1 MNAMDF
7 GEPDVDE
14 PPMLGQTG
22 GFGIRFAGRL
32 IDWVLHLMLGFVGGV
47 IGTIVAA
54 VLAAVGVLGPDWLAR
69 TQEVGMG
76 WNLFWGI
83 VAASM
88 YEVACEGI
96 AGTSVGKLVLG
107 YRVVTTDLRP
117 CTPLKAL
124 MRSLAYYVDA
134 LFFGVVAYNAM
145 SSSPLN
151 QRLGDKWADTVV
163 VKSAALPASARRSTG
178 LVALGLLSG
187 IAIHALAMACSVVL
201 SAM

>member
-1 MNAMDF
+1 MNALDLR
-7 GEPDVDE
+7 EPDVDE

-22 GFGIRFAGRL
+22 SFGIRFAGRL
-32 IDWVLHLMLGFVGGV
+32 IDWVLHVVLGFVGGIV
-47 IGTIVAA
+47 GTIVAA
-54 VLAAVGVLGPDWLAR
+54 VLAAAGVLGPDWLAR
-69 TQEVGMG
+69 TQEVGWG
-76 WNLFWGI
+76 WNLFWGLC
-83 VAASM
+83 AALM

-124 MRSLAYYVDA
+124 IRSLAYFIDA
-134 LFFGVVAYNAM
+134 MFFGVVAYSAM
-145 SSSPLN
+145 SGSLLN
-151 QRLGDKWADTVV
+151 QRLGDKWADTIV

-187 IAIHALAMACSVVL
+187 MAIHALAMACSVVL